1 MVDFKLTIFF
11 QNPPMTVLVFTYMYF
26 IIYILK
32 LLKHFFLGQE
42 FYTAEDNSFTLRRK
56 LFGHPQRDSDGCH
69 GDERP
74 NPEDG
79 SYIEPRTRDTQ

>member
-1 MVDFKLTIFF
+1 
-11 QNPPMTVLVFTYMYF
+11 MTVLVFTYMYF
-26 IIYILK
+26 IIIIIYILK

-79 SYIEPRTRDTQ
+79 SYIEPRTRDTQWVVL